1 MWRSHVTKKSK
12 ELSGCVGGDG
22 VSRGADF
29 LPVVHGEEQEL
40 AEDMAAMEAL
50 TGKRAVPIGAFGKP
64 ELQGLAGEIH
74 RGIFN
79 ELMIAVQPDRRNRV
93 HDIGFHGENLEAAR
107 VNPRAPL
114 EGDGNDVVANVV
126 GEHGV
131 GPAGALLEMDNP
143 DGTAV
148 PGAAPFAAK
157 VVSDL
162 EGRMKD
168 ERQGGQADRSNVR
181 RKILSGNGTV
191 AEFLDVELARAH
203 LLDIHDVVEFAS
215 FAGSLETHGVEIG
228 VLNLFGRG
236 EARDVLNE
244 LVNAEAGGLQDVAE
258 RTSGG
263 GVEIEFVVVNIGGR
277 PIRFR
282 GGRDLRKRR
291 KRRIGRRDG
300 AIGRFWAAVR

>member
-1 MWRSHVTKKSK
+1 MWRSHVTKKIK
-12 ELSGCVGGDG
+12 ELSRRVGGDG
-22 VSRGADF
+22 VSRSADF
-29 LPVVHGEEQEL
+29 LAVVHGEEQEL

-50 TGKRAVPIGAFGKP
+50 TGKRAVPIGALRKP
-64 ELQGLAGEIH
+64 ELQGFAREIH

-79 ELMIAVQPDRRNRV
+79 KLMIAEQPDLRNRV

-114 EGDGNDVVANVV
+114 EGDGNDAVANVV

-131 GPAGALLEMDNP
+131 GPAGALLEMDDP
-143 DGTAV
+143 CGIAV
-148 PGAAPFAAK
+148 PGASPFAAK

-168 ERQGGQADRSNVR
+168 ERQRGKADRSNVR

-191 AEFLDVELARAH
+191 AKFLDVELARAH
-203 LLDIHDVVEFAS
+203 LLDIHDVVELAS
-215 FAGSLETHGVEIG
+215 FAGSLETHGIEIG
-228 VLNLFGRG
+228 VLNLFRGG
-236 EARDVLNE
+236 EARDVLDQ
-244 LVNAEAGGLQDVAE
+244 LVNAKAGGLQDVAE
-258 RTSGG
+258 RTRGG
-263 GVEIEFVVVNIGGR
+263 GVEIEFVVVNIGRR

-291 KRRIGRRDG
+291 KCRIRRRDG
-300 AIGRFWAAVR
+300 AIGRFWAADR